1 MMYPEKKTMKF
12 QLVLQSQ
19 DYLTKVTL
27 AHWINANACQP
38 LLHFM
43 WIIAGSV
50 YWGCQITSLTM
61 FISVY
66 RQQILLLIVHAF
78 IYHIYSINCPERLL
92 NFWTLKEGACL
103 RWALIRGWALIQ
115 FPPFS
120 GSVVCLFCNKTINS
134 NNETRRCSKA
144 RFL

>member
-1 MMYPEKKTMKF
+1 MMYPEKKNMKF

-43 WIIAGSV
+43 WIIARSV
-50 YWGCQITSLTM
+50 YWGCQITSITM

-78 IYHIYSINCPERLL
+78 IYRIYLINRPGRLL
-92 NFWTLKEGACL
+92 NFWTLKVGACS
-103 RWALIRGWALIQ
+103 RWALIRGWAPVQ